1 MLHRLAKLVKI
12 RNITK
17 LKKFNKPTKPVNA
30 IALHINKS
38 KKDPTDSAVDRT
50 LYSVKQKRRP
60 FRSASLRRRLP
71 TLPLSPN
78 INTVIGVTRLDFSVR
93 PKSGNRR
100 GGAR

>member
-38 KKDPTDSAVDRT
+38 KKIR
-50 LYSVKQKRRP
+50 
-60 FRSASLRRRLP
+60 P
-71 TLPLSPN
+71 TLLS
-78 INTVIGVTRLDFSVR
+78 TRPDTL
-93 PKSGNRR
+93 
-100 GGAR
+100 

>member
-38 KKDPTDSAVDRT
+38 KKDPTDIAVDRISKAAIT
-50 LYSVKQKRRP
+50 YSPAFAVP
-60 FRSASLRRRLP
+60 SA
-71 TLPLSPN
+71 
-78 INTVIGVTRLDFSVR
+78 
-93 PKSGNRR
+93 
-100 GGAR
+100 

>member
-38 KKDPTDSAVDRT
+38 KKDPTDIAVNRT
-50 LYSVKQKRRP
+50 
-60 FRSASLRRRLP
+60 
-71 TLPLSPN
+71 
-78 INTVIGVTRLDFSVR
+78 
-93 PKSGNRR
+93 
-100 GGAR
+100 